1 MNEKERER
9 KDERELVH
17 TTRAREERRKRRASE
32 RTRVVRARVGMRL
45 AFVVC
50 VRRATEST
58 QREGEREKERRE
70 D

>member
-1 MNEKERER
+1 M
-9 KDERELVH
+9 H